1 MERNAR
7 RFLLLLTVFAASVF
21 STSTA
26 VADDFPLVAGD
37 YWDVTG
43 IHIKDGGGL
52 AYATFL
58 AGEWRTD
65 QEFAKSKGWI
75 KSYLIL
81 ANNYPRKDEPDVYLI
96 TITDRIAT
104 GPEGEKRSDEYLAWS
119 KTSIAQM
126 QKESGNRAEFREVG
140 SNSLLQELKFRN

>member
-1 MERNAR
+1 MKT
-7 RFLLLLTVFAASVF
+7 LTQKLVLMLAIGTASFA
-21 STSTA
+21 TSAPA

-37 YWDVTG
+37 FWEVTG

-58 AGEWRTD
+58 AGEWRKN
-65 QEFAKSKGWI
+65 QEFGKSKGWI
-75 KSYLIL
+75 KNYMIL
-81 ANNYPRKDEPDVYLI
+81 GNSYPRKGEPDIYLI

-104 GPEGEKRSDEYLAWS
+104 GAEGEKRSDEYLEWR
-119 KTSIAQM
+119 KTTIAQM
-126 QKESGNRAEFREVG
+126 EKESGNRAEFRELG

>member
-1 MERNAR
+1 MKA
-7 RFLLLLTVFAASVF
+7 LTHRLVLMLAIGTASFA
-21 STSTA
+21 TTA
-26 VADDFPLVAGD
+26 PAAADDFPLVAGD

-58 AGEWRTD
+58 AGEWRKD

-75 KSYLIL
+75 KNYMIL
-81 ANNYPRKDEPDVYLI
+81 ANTYPRKDEPDVYLI
-96 TITDRIAT
+96 TITDRLAT
-104 GPEGEKRSDEYLAWS
+104 GAEGEKRSDEYLEWS